1 MLKYIFE
8 NNIIT
13 HVIHFAAQSHVQ
25 DSFTDSIKYTEDNI
39 LGTPNLLEVNRL
51 FNKNLLK
58 FIHVSTDEVYG
69 ESMFDLNEQ
78 HKTEQSILCP
88 TNPYAAS
95 KAGLK
100 C

>member
-1 MLKYIFE
+1 
-8 NNIIT
+8 
-13 HVIHFAAQSHVQ
+13 
-25 DSFTDSIKYTEDNI
+25 
-39 LGTPNLLEVNRL
+39 
-51 FNKNLLK
+51 
-58 FIHVSTDEVYG
+58 
-69 ESMFDLNEQ
+69 MFDLNEQ